1 MNLLHHFQQSS
12 LRARVL
18 VVFTTLL
25 LTAFVALGAL
35 AVKFTRDQINQGL
48 ESSADRE
55 AAELANF
62 LTEPAAIGD
71 TLSIEQRLHQR
82 AGKPGLTWLDFNG
95 SGYPRIHI
103 AGQTAKKTRP
113 DWFAR
118 WLSLKPPIASQAI
131 TAGKE
136 DYGQISLQLDTTG
149 DENQV
154 WLIISRS
161 LAAYAFMLALTAWI
175 VARMLSANL
184 KGLSALRE
192 MTRQFEEGDYDARV
206 RVSPYSPP
214 EILETAAAFNHTAD
228 RIASLLDEMRLM
240 AYHDSLTGLPNR
252 RALEDRLRRA
262 LRLAR
267 EEQSRHAFCYI
278 DLDQFKLIND
288 TCGHAAGDLL
298 LSQLP
303 LVLKPALPSDAYLG
317 RLGGDEFG
325 LLLFNKSPQ
334 HAQVI
339 AALLIEAIHD
349 FSFSYRDATYRIG
362 ASVGIAA
369 ITDQSRD
376 EGEVLIQADL
386 ACYSA
391 KQAGRNRS
399 HIYETGQQK
408 LQEEMDWANWFY
420 KAVAENRLVLFR
432 QRIDPLCDHNHPSHY
447 EVLLRIRRSS
457 GALESPVEFL
467 AAAERFG
474 LAPTLDRWVIR
485 TLCRWM
491 VAHPRDLSGYS
502 INLSGHSLNDEYF
515 LDFVLEVLDNHKI
528 FSERL
533 AFEITETAAV
543 HNLENAQHFIEKL
556 KTRGC
561 AFYLDDFGKGMAS
574 FSYLK
579 QLPADYLKID
589 GSFVREMLRDPTDF
603 AIVNAFNQIAHD
615 LSRKSVA
622 ECVENDYLLE
632 KLREIGVDYVQGYA
646 VHIPEPFPGQPE

>member
-1 MNLLHHFQQSS
+1 MNLIKHFRQSS

-25 LTAFVALGAL
+25 LAAFVALGAL

-55 AAELANF
+55 VAEMAN
-62 LTEPAAIGD
+62 LLIESAAIGD
-71 TLSIEQRLHQR
+71 TLSIEQRLRQR
-82 AGKPGLTWLDFNG
+82 ASKPGLTWLDFNG

-103 AGQTAKKTRP
+103 DGQMAKKTRP

-118 WLSLKPPIASQAI
+118 WLSLDPPIASHDI
-131 TAGKE
+131 TTGKE
-136 DYGQISLQLDTTG
+136 RIGQVSLQLDTTG

-161 LAAYAFMLALTAWI
+161 LVAYAFMLALTAWI
-175 VARMLSANL
+175 IARMLSANL

-192 MTRQFEEGDYDARV
+192 MTRKFEQGDFDARV
-206 RVSPYSPP
+206 HVSPYSPP

-228 RIASLLDEMRLM
+228 RIASLLEEMRLM

-252 RALEDRLRRA
+252 RALEGRLARA
-262 LRLAR
+262 LRMAR
-267 EEQSRHAFCYI
+267 EEQSLHAFCYI

-303 LVLKPALPSDAYLG
+303 QVLKSALPNDVSLG

-325 LLLFNKSPQ
+325 LLLFNKSTQ
-334 HAQVI
+334 DARAI
-339 AALLIEAIHD
+339 ANLLIEAIQD
-349 FSFSYRDATYRIG
+349 FRFIYEDRTYHIG

-369 ITDQSRD
+369 ITSQSRD
-376 EGEVLIQADL
+376 EGEILVQADL
-386 ACYSA
+386 ACYAA

-399 HIYETGQQK
+399 HIYEAGLQK
-408 LQEEMDWANWFY
+408 LQAEMDWVSWFGQ
-420 KAVAENRLVLFR
+420 AVTENRLVLFR
-432 QRIDPLCDHNHPSHY
+432 QRIDPLSDLSQPPHY
-447 EVLLRIRRSS
+447 EVLLRIRRNP
-457 GALESPVEFL
+457 GVLESPAEFL
-467 AAAERFG
+467 AAAERYG
-474 LAPTLDRWVIR
+474 LAPVVDRWVIR

-491 VAHPRDLSGYS
+491 VTHPRDLSIYS

-515 LDFVLEVLDNHKI
+515 LDFVLEVLDTHKI
-528 FSERL
+528 FSTRL

-543 HNLENAQHFIEKL
+543 HNLENAQRFIERL
-556 KTRGC
+556 KTYGC
-561 AFYLDDFGKGMAS
+561 TFYLDDFGKGMAS

-622 ECVENDYLLE
+622 ECVENTFLLE

-646 VHIPEPFPGQPE
+646 VHIPEPLPE